1 MKKTTRFTAL
11 ILTLTLA
18 IALLSACSEKTDT
31 SGFYLYANDLTEALG
46 IKDLSVP
53 DFTGRR
59 GSVVFSRD
67 HVFDN
72 DVKWTYRSFDL
83 LSAEEKV
90 IVVKKPKE
98 HEYPGVFKRSRGVEL
113 STFAALPDGGVL
125 QVMYKAKATI
135 TLPADDDQA
144 GKTIVVATDA
154 TPQLLLLLTNPK
166 GVITKMID
174 ISELSEEFLSPYPLV
189 AVDGDSNII
198 LCPEDGGREFVCVPV
213 DGEPEVVELPESLG
227 KNVKLSDG
235 EKTRFYSVS
244 GDNDGKGGCT
254 YVTYE
259 NGGFSEPRTIPLD
272 IIPSEVEF
280 IGDKIWYSTA
290 DGAFLAGEKGTEKL
304 FDWFDLGLQTA
315 YIEYKALFD
324 DDSGVVFYIDEFGAK
339 VESAYIK
346 RSDLPEYLAWYTEK
360 HGESDVSTLTE
371 RQVVKVAASDEV
383 ILNGKKISSPVDK
396 IIRNLNRFRRGNM
409 QYDIQLTR
417 IAGDESEA
425 SGSLMRMMLS
435 GDVPDVVVF
444 GDSIMSRNFDP
455 SGFVDLYSYMDND
468 KTHGRD
474 TFLPCVTSSFEDK
487 DGRLPFLTTN
497 FALSTIAGLR
507 ENFEKPGWT
516 IGEFLDFAENLPADK
531 KLTDLY
537 IHDGNTPAT
546 ELLHKLLGGMIGS
559 FIDYSSKTCSFDSG
573 EFARLLKVI
582 KNANI
587 GAKGGDDI
595 RGFMDGDIMLRIN
608 SISNIHLYLWLIK
621 GVFLGNEVTVVG
633 FPGDGDGS
641 VATISPRLQLAIP
654 KDCANP
660 DGGWT
665 LIKSHVDTETD
676 HEKYLISKG
685 ESYAGSAIAR
695 GYKCTWEAVNA
706 MLDFSTDTHLEM
718 TVIEYTGTDGRRHI
732 QQPSAL
738 RWNNKKEYD
747 IATRRWIVVP
757 DDYNTKKRIDAIWES
772 AKASYQ
778 KRYGATEITGM
789 SAIIDFEE
797 SDREFLR
804 AILSSECRVISQD
817 TKAMS
822 IINEEAGEYFN
833 GRKTLEDAV
842 RMIQNRVLTRI
853 NE

>member
-11 ILTLTLA
+11 ILTLTFA
-18 IALLSACSEKTDT
+18 FALLSACSEKTDT

-46 IKDLSVP
+46 IKDISVP

-67 HVFDN
+67 PVFDS

-90 IVVKKPKE
+90 IVVKIPEE
-98 HEYPGVFKRSRGVEL
+98 HEYPGAFKRSRGVEL
-113 STFAALPDGGVL
+113 STCAALPDGGVL

-135 TLPADDDQA
+135 TLPADDDQE
-144 GKTIVVATDA
+144 GKLTVIATDA
-154 TPQLLLLLTNPK
+154 TPQLLLLLTDPN
-166 GVITKMID
+166 GVVTKMID

-189 AVDGDSNII
+189 AVDSDSNII
-198 LCPEDGGREFVCVPV
+198 LCPEDGGREFVYVPV

-227 KNVKLSDG
+227 KDAKLSDG

-244 GDNDGKGGCT
+244 SGSDGKGSFT

-290 DGAFLAGEKGTEKL
+290 DGAFLADEKGTEKL

-315 YIEYKALFD
+315 HIEYKAFFD
-324 DDSGVVFYIDEFGAK
+324 ADSGVVFYIDEFGVK
-339 VESAYIK
+339 VESAYIR

-360 HGESDVSTLTE
+360 YGESEVSALTE
-371 RQVVKVAASDEV
+371 RQVVKVVASDEV
-383 ILNGKKISSPVDK
+383 IQDGKKIFTPVDK

-425 SGSLMRMMLS
+425 SSSLMRMMLS

-444 GDSIMSRNFDP
+444 SDSIMSRNFD
-455 SGFVDLYSYMDND
+455 SSVFADLYGFMDND

-474 TFLPCVTSSFEDK
+474 AFLPCVTTSFEDK
-487 DGRLPFLTTN
+487 DGRLPFLTTE

-507 ENFEKPGWT
+507 DNFEKPGWT
-516 IGEFLDFAENLPADK
+516 IDEFLDFAENLPTDK

-537 IHDGNTPAT
+537 INDGNTPST
-546 ELLHKLLGGMIGS
+546 ELLNKLLGCLIDS
-559 FIDYSSKTCSFDSG
+559 FIDYDSKTCNFDSV
-573 EFARLLKVI
+573 EFSRLLKVI
-582 KNANI
+582 KNANV
-587 GAKGGDDI
+587 GTKSGNDV
-595 RGFMDGDIMLRIN
+595 RGFMNGDVMLKID
-608 SISNIHLYLWLIK
+608 SMSNIHLYLWLIK
-621 GVFLGNEVTVVG
+621 GAFLGKEVTVVG
-633 FPGDGDGS
+633 FPGDCDS
-641 VATISPRLQLAIP
+641 SMATLSPRLQLAIP

-665 LIKSHVDTETD
+665 LIKSHIDTETD
-676 HEKYLISKG
+676 YEKYLISKG
-685 ESYAGSAIAR
+685 ASYAGTMISR
-695 GYKCTWEAVNA
+695 CYKCTWEATNA

-718 TVIEYTGTDGRRHI
+718 TVIEYTGTDGKRHTNW
-732 QQPSAL
+732 SGLL

-747 IATRRWIVVP
+747 GTTRQWVVVP
-757 DDYNTKKRIDAIWES
+757 DDYNTKERIDAIWES

-789 SAIIDFEE
+789 SAAIDFEE

-822 IINEEAGEYFN
+822 IIKEEAEEYFN
-833 GRKTLEDAV
+833 GKKPLEDTV